1 MSTFSRQ
8 DQLPSLPVPPLVE
21 TLEKY
26 IDSASALLTPDEK
39 KRIEKEAHDFQHS
52 ELGAQLQSALENRSK
67 NHKNW
72 LEDWWY
78 NVYTE
83 IRDPLAPYVSFGALN
98 TVYNCVNGGQISR
111 AADVLYHWLSVW
123 DKIRHGKWPVTSSRG
138 VTWDMDQFHHL
149 FSSNRT
155 PHMPRDTID
164 RYFKTKEEG
173 DTPCHVIVCCNGCFW
188 KINILNQD
196 DDTLKTADE
205 LFNMLKFVKDNSS
218 DESSGCVSKLTTS
231 HRDVWTT
238 NRDELLRVSAANM
251 RHLKDVESSILFM
264 SLVSKNGG
272 NDHQKLM
279 TDALQDESWFVWQ
292 DKSVSITIYEDAQVM
307 VQGDHSNIDAIVLLQ
322 VGDYAASRVR
332 KELWHPQKTGSD
344 KHFEFPE
351 RLIFELNEP
360 LRHAISQAEVDF
372 YKSKQL
378 YRARPV
384 HFFGYGNDLCR
395 TAKLYT
401 DTVVQLALQLAFLKT
416 HGSFGPIYETASTRK
431 YFHGRTETVRGCTQQ
446 FVRFAK
452 ALTDEKKTEKED
464 LKKLFDSAINAH
476 NQLMADC
483 MDGRGFDRHLLGLKQ
498 TLTIMNKGCGPKR
511 AIPNFLKDDTWKRT
525 GGDGNFLLSTSFIGY
540 MDNEQPG
547 TIGYVAAMRPD
558 GYGCFYRIGKNRI
571 SVAVS
576 DWVGSRSNIDA
587 FCGNILWALD
597 ALSPFLTPAQKL

>member
-8 DQLPSLPVPPLVE
+8 DQLPNLPVPNLVE

-26 IDSASALLTPDEK
+26 IDSASALLTTDEK
-39 KRIEKEAHDFQHS
+39 KRVEKEAHEFQHS
-52 ELGAQLQSALENRSK
+52 ELGAQLQQALENRSK

-98 TVYNCVNGGQISR
+98 TVYNCVDGGQISR
-111 AADVLYHWLSVW
+111 AADVLHHWLNVW

-155 PHMPRDTID
+155 PQKPRDTMD

-173 DTPCHVIVCCNGCFW
+173 DTPNHVIICCNGCFW
-188 KINILNQD
+188 KLNILNED
-196 DDTLKTADE
+196 DDSIKTPDE
-205 LFNMLKFVKDNSS
+205 LYNMLKFVKDNSS
-218 DESSGCVSKLTTS
+218 DESSGCVSKLTST
-231 HRDVWTT
+231 HRDVWTA
-238 NRDELLRVSAANM
+238 NRDELLRVSGSNM
-251 RHLKDVESSILFM
+251 KHLKDVETSILFM
-264 SLVSKNGG
+264 SLVPKNAG
-272 NDHQKLM
+272 NDHQKLI
-279 TDALQDESWFVWQ
+279 TNALQDESWFVWQ
-292 DKSVSITIYEDAQVM
+292 DKSVSITVYEDAQVM

-332 KELWHPQKTGSD
+332 KQLWHPAKTGSD
-344 KHFEFPE
+344 AHFEFPE
-351 RLIFELNEP
+351 RLVFELNEA
-360 LRHAISQAEVDF
+360 LRHAISQADVDF

-384 HFFGYGNDLCR
+384 HFYGYGNDLCR
-395 TAKLYT
+395 TAKVYS

-416 HGSFGPIYETASTRK
+416 HGCFAPIYETASTRK

-452 ALTDEKKTEKED
+452 AFTEEKKTEKED

-511 AIPNFLKDDTWKRT
+511 AIPAFLTDETWKRT

-540 MDNEQPG
+540 MENEQPG
-547 TIGYVAAMRPD
+547 AMGYVAAMRPD

-571 SVAVS
+571 SLSVS
-576 DWVGSRSNIDA
+576 DWASSRSNIDA
-587 FCGNILWALD
+587 FTGNILWALD

>member
-52 ELGAQLQSALENRSK
+52 ELGAQLQQALENRAK

-98 TVYNCVNGGQISR
+98 TVYNCVDGGQISR
-111 AADVLYHWLSVW
+111 AADVLHHWLSVW

-155 PHMPRDTID
+155 PQKPRDTMD

-173 DTPCHVIVCCNGCFW
+173 DTPTHVIICCNGCFW
-188 KINILNQD
+188 KLNILNED
-196 DDTLKTADE
+196 DDTIKTPDE
-205 LFNMLKFVKDNSS
+205 LYNMLKFVKDNSS
-218 DESSGCVSKLTTS
+218 NETSGCVSKLTST
-231 HRDVWTT
+231 HRDIWTT
-238 NRDELLRVSAANM
+238 NRDELLRVSNSNM
-251 RHLKDVESSILFM
+251 RNLRDIETSILFM
-264 SLVSKNGG
+264 SLVPKAAG

-279 TDALQDESWFVWQ
+279 SDALQDESWFVWQ
-292 DKSVSITIYEDAQVM
+292 DKSVSITVYKDAQVM

-332 KELWHPQKTGSD
+332 KQLWHPANTKL
-344 KHFEFPE
+344 EFPE
-351 RLIFELNEP
+351 RLVFELNEP
-360 LRHAISQAEVDF
+360 LRHAIAQANVDF

-378 YRARPV
+378 YRARPA
-384 HFFGYGNDLCR
+384 HFYGYGNDLCR
-395 TAKLYT
+395 TAKVYS

-416 HGSFGPIYETASTRK
+416 HGSFAPIYETASTRK
-431 YFHGRTETVRGCTQQ
+431 FYHGRTETVRGCTQQ

-452 ALTDEKKTEKED
+452 ALTEEKKTEKED
-464 LKKLFDSAINAH
+464 VKKLFDAAINAH

-511 AIPNFLKDDTWKRT
+511 ACPEFLKDDTWKRA

-540 MDNEQPG
+540 MENEEPG

-571 SVAVS
+571 SVSVS
-576 DWVGSRSNIDA
+576 DWANSRSNIDA